1 MTMLDGNA
9 IAGLLQEVFA
19 EDMTTAIGTCG
30 GCGAAE
36 PLGAIYI
43 YRGAGVVVRCPHC
56 EQVLATFVQS
66 ERRTW
71 VSMTG
76 MRRLE
81 VALE

>member
-1 MTMLDGNA
+1 MLDGNA

-19 EDMTTAIGTCG
+19 EDMTTAVGTCN

-36 PLGAIYI
+36 PVGAMQI
-43 YRGAGVVVRCPHC
+43 YRGAGVVLRCPHC
-56 EQVLATFVQS
+56 THVLATFVQG

-71 VSMTG
+71 VSMMG

-81 VALE
+81 VAIG